1 MTAKNHDNQVDEPDN
16 PSTEDDTKNSGNNFS
31 VHNSRNDS
39 ANPCSNGYNRK
50 DNAYKSVEPEI
61 IFSFSHV
68 SYLLYIN
75 YTYIVAQ
82 LFISVLVKSY
92 LT

>member
-16 PSTEDDTKNSGNNFS
+16 PSTEEYAKDSRHDFS
-31 VHNSRNDS
+31 VGKSCNDS

-50 DNAYKSVEPEI
+50 DNAYKAVEPEI

-75 YTYIVAQ
+75 YMYIVAQ